1 MRVIYVVSL
10 FPCWSETFIVRE
22 IRELLRMGVDVR
34 IVSLRHPSETL
45 VQSDA
50 RELQDRVIY
59 PAPVLRTAVAA
70 ASAVLRHPLR
80 ELGRLF
86 EIGWSM
92 SAPPIER
99 LKSLGAW
106 WRITGLSAAMRK
118 FDPDLLHA
126 HWATYPSTAAMIA
139 AERLERPFSFTC
151 HAHDIFTADHL
162 LRRKLRRCAFGVTI
176 SDFNRR
182 YLAQRIPNAGAER
195 LRVVHCGIEP
205 DVMPFHDGGRQSDPP
220 LVLAVGR
227 LDPIKGFADL
237 VDACRDLR
245 DRGMTFQCDIVGDGP
260 LRAELQQRI
269 DAAGLSAAVRLRG
282 ACKQEEV
289 RALMDRATIFVL
301 PSVVTPQ
308 GDRDGIPVALME
320 AMASGAPVVS
330 TRVSGIPELVEDG
343 DCGLLVEPHD
353 PESLASAM
361 RRLLSDP
368 DLRSRFARAA
378 RRKVE
383 ADFDV
388 TRETHKL
395 FQEMEHAVS
404 PSASASKSHPI
415 RVLFITD
422 EMEIGGTQRQIV
434 HIATGLDRR
443 QCESAVAYF
452 RHRSFLCDEL
462 EQAGVPV
469 IPIPKAGKIDFRFL
483 AGLSRKIREGNFDVV
498 HCFSFTGEFW
508 GALACS
514 LIPLR
519 HRPALITSVRN
530 TYDWY
535 TPWQWAA
542 KSWAGRQSQAIVS
555 NSRIGAQYAAG
566 RMKRDPSDIEVIYN
580 GVSLSQAA
588 LTADPEDIR
597 SDLGMPDDAV
607 FVLFVGRLV
616 EQKNVSLLLRATAR
630 CVTAGTRVSLGI
642 AGDGP
647 LRADL
652 ESEVDAIGIRSS
664 VRFFG
669 HRPDAH
675 RLIRSSDLV
684 VLPSVRE
691 GLSNV
696 VMESM
701 LAGKPVI
708 VSAVGGNGELIDD
721 GVSGILF
728 PSGDVDALA
737 AAITRLASSPALRCE
752 MGAAGKYK
760 ASTQFSV
767 GEMVRRYQTRYA
779 DLATRTR
786 PTSGVRSALL

>member
-22 IRELLRMGVDVR
+22 IRELLRLGVDVR
-34 IVSLRHPSETL
+34 IISLRHPSETL

-50 RELQDRVIY
+50 RELRDRVIY
-59 PAPVLRTAVAA
+59 PAPALRTVIAA
-70 ASAVLRHPLR
+70 ASAMFAHPLR
-80 ELGRLF
+80 ELGRIL
-86 EIGWSM
+86 EIAWSM

-106 WRITGLSAAMRK
+106 WRITGLSAEMRK

-139 AERLERPFSFTC
+139 AERLGRPFSFTC

-162 LRRKLRRCAFGVTI
+162 LRQKLQRCAFGVTI
-176 SDFNRR
+176 SDFNRH
-182 YLAQRIPNAGAER
+182 YLADRIPNAGAER

-205 DVMPFHDGGRQSDPP
+205 EAMAFHDAGRDSDPP

-237 VDACRDLR
+237 VDACRNLR
-245 DRGMTFQCDIVGDGP
+245 DRGMRFRCDIVGEGP
-260 LRAELQQRI
+260 LRAELQRRI
-269 DAAGLSAAVRLRG
+269 DAAGLSDTVRLLG
-282 ACKQEEV
+282 ACKQEMV
-289 RALMDRATIFVL
+289 RGFLDRATIFVL

-320 AMASGAPVVS
+320 AMASGAAVVS

-353 PESLASAM
+353 PSALAGAM
-361 RRLLSDP
+361 QRLLSDA
-368 DLRSRFARAA
+368 DLRSRFVRAA

-383 ADFDV
+383 SDFDV
-388 TRETHKL
+388 SRETAKL
-395 FQEMEHAVS
+395 FREMARAAS
-404 PSASASKSHPI
+404 PSETRPV

-434 HIATGLDRR
+434 HIATGLERNR
-443 QCESAVAYF
+443 CESAVVYF
-452 RHRSFLCDEL
+452 RNRSFLCEEL
-462 EQAGVPV
+462 EQAGIPV
-469 IPIPKAGKIDFRFL
+469 TLISKAGRIDFRFL
-483 AGLSRKIREGNFDVV
+483 TNLARHIRDGRFDIV

-514 LIPLR
+514 LIPLG

-542 KSWAGRQSQAIVS
+542 KSWAGRRSQAVIS

-566 RMKRDPSDIEVIYN
+566 RMKRDPSDVEVIYN

-588 LTADPEDIR
+588 LTADPESIR
-597 SDLGMPDDAV
+597 SELEMPHDAV
-607 FVLFVGRLV
+607 FILFVGRLV

-630 CVTAGTRVSLGI
+630 CVAAGTRVSLGV

-652 ESEVDAIGIRSS
+652 ESEVDELGIRSS
-664 VRFFG
+664 VHFFG

-684 VLPSVRE
+684 VLPSLRE

-737 AAITRLASSPALRCE
+737 AAIATLASSPALRRE
-752 MGAAGKYK
+752 MGAAGRHK
-760 ASTQFSV
+760 ASTHFSV

-779 DLATRTR
+779 DLAARGR
-786 PTSGVRSALL
+786 RIPEMRSAIL